1 MRLFSFSQKTL
12 QMGAARDEEVV
23 EEMITHFPDFSM
35 VSGATLDD
43 GPGFRNFQFH
53 NTDVLKNSVVTLG
66 LKTNKDIFVKSDHCM
81 VRTDIEFEITKIS
94 NDKRIIHEIN
104 GKPALQELLRLVNWQ
119 KEILSEETWLK
130 TTFYFPIGGR
140 PSEQSKND
148 NSPHVIGIIL
158 GNSLI
163 LTCRIIG
170 KKASILTIDG
180 KGLLNA
186 VDNTLTG
193 CSFHPIFG
201 LISSCTTRF

>member
-1 MRLFSFSQKTL
+1 MLFSQ
-12 QMGAARDEEVV
+12 
-23 EEMITHFPDFSM
+23 
-35 VSGATLDD
+35 
-43 GPGFRNFQFH
+43 
-53 NTDVLKNSVVTLG
+53 
-66 LKTNKDIFVKSDHCM
+66 
-81 VRTDIEFEITKIS
+81 
-94 NDKRIIHEIN
+94 
-104 GKPALQELLRLVNWQ
+104 LLRLLNWQ

-186 VDNTLTG
+186 VDNNLTG

-201 LISSCTTRF
+201 LISSCTTRLVTLGDKIYYVRDRIKNYIHDTPFIVFYVGGESSYSKENGYEYANISFNSGIIGE